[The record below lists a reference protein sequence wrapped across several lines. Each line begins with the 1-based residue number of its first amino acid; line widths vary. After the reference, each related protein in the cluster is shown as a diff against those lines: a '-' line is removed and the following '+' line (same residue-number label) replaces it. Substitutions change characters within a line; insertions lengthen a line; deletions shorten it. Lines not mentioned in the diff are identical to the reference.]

1 VAQRRGIRGRAT
13 QGDHPDWKPLLDSVG
28 EQVTGDFMWMY
39 EVELDDGTHLQAY
52 KHIDTRDYIHLAAD
66 GQAYYY
72 KPPDRYIG
80 VAASDVLAQ
89 VFRDLPRLGGVTA
102 EQIDASWAAVRR
114 LDAAAS
120 GADAQV

>member
-1 VAQRRGIRGRAT
+1 
-13 QGDHPDWKPLLDSVG
+13 VG

-39 EVELDDGTHLQAY
+39 EVELEDGTHLQAY
-52 KHIDTRDYIHLAAD
+52 KHIDTRGYIHLAAG

-80 VAASDVLAQ
+80 VAAGYVLAQ

-114 LDAAAS
+114 LDATVS
-120 GADAQV
+120 GADTQA